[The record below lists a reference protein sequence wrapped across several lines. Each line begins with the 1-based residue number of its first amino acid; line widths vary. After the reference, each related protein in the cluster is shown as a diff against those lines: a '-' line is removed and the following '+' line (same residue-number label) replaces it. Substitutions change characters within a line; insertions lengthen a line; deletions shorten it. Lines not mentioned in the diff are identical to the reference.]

1 MNNPEIKKIQA
12 RQIFDS
18 RGRPTVEVDV
28 ELADGSTGRAGVP
41 SGASTGTFEAFE
53 LRDRNEDFYE
63 GFGVLRAVENV
74 NGEIAAEL
82 YGEDALDQSE
92 IDALLRDLDGTEQ
105 LKRLGANAVLGVSLA
120 TARAAA
126 NFLKMPLYQW
136 IAEISDTKEISLP
149 LPMVNILSG
158 GLHAGRGMD
167 VQDFLFIPRGAESFS
182 DAVHKIAKVRF
193 LADKLAIE
201 KGLTALLAD
210 EGGLSPNFERGKDA
224 LEFMVEIFG
233 RAALKP
239 FEDAAIAIDV
249 AAATLQTGENEYFFA
264 REDRAFS
271 SLELIELMQHWAVEF
286 PIISI
291 EDALGE
297 EDWSYWKLLNE
308 KLGDKIQIVG
318 DDLLTTNL
326 KRLEKAIEER
336 SANAVLIKLNQNGT
350 LTGTLDVIRTAKE
363 NGWAT
368 IVSARS
374 GETDDSFIADL
385 AVGTAAGQ
393 IKIGS
398 FRNSERLS
406 KYNRL
411 LQIEEETR
419 APFAGAKSLAGNF

>member
-28 ELADGSTGRAGVP
+28 ELADGSSGRAGVP
-41 SGASTGTFEAFE
+41 AGASTGTFEAFE
-53 LRDRNEDFYE
+53 LRDRDENFYE
-63 GFGVLRAVENV
+63 GLGVLRAVENV

-82 YGEDALDQSE
+82 YGEDALNQSE

-120 TARAAA
+120 VSRAAA

-158 GLHAGRGMD
+158 GLHAGRGTD
-167 VQDFLFIPRGAESFS
+167 VQDFLFVPHHAESFS
-182 DAVHKIAKVRF
+182 DAVCKIAKVRSV
-193 LADKLAIE
+193 ADKLAKE
-201 KGLTALLAD
+201 KGLSTLLAD

-224 LEFMVEIFG
+224 LEFMVEIFE

-239 FEDAAIAIDV
+239 FEDALIAIDV
-249 AAATLQTGENEYFFA
+249 AAATLQTGAGEYFFA
-264 REDRAFS
+264 RENRTFS
-271 SLELIELMQHWAVEF
+271 SLELIELMKDWTGEF
-286 PIISI
+286 PIFSI

-297 EDWSYWKLLNE
+297 DDWSHWKLLQE
-308 KLGDKIQIVG
+308 KLGGKIQIVG

-326 KRLEKAIEER
+326 KRLEKGIEEK

-350 LTGTLDVIRTAKE
+350 LSGTLDVIKTAQE

-419 APFAGAKSLAGNF
+419 APFAGAKSLAGSF

>member
-28 ELADGSTGRAGVP
+28 ELADGSTGRASVP

-53 LRDRNEDFYE
+53 LRDRDEDFYE
-63 GFGVLRAVENV
+63 GFGVLGAVENV

-82 YGEDALDQSE
+82 SGEDALNQSE
-92 IDALLRDLDGTEQ
+92 IDALLRNLDGTEQ

-120 TARAAA
+120 VSRAAA

-167 VQDFLFIPRGAESFS
+167 VQDFLFIPQGAESFS
-182 DAVHKIAKVRF
+182 DAVDKIARVRSA
-193 LADKLAIE
+193 ADKSAKDRCLP
-201 KGLTALLAD
+201 TLLAD

-224 LEFMVEIFG
+224 LRFMVEIFE

-239 FEDAAIAIDV
+239 FEDALIAIDV
-249 AAATLQTGENEYFFA
+249 AATTLQTGEGEYFFA
-264 REDRAFS
+264 RENRAFS
-271 SLELIELMQHWAVEF
+271 SLEIIELLQNWTRGF
-286 PIISI
+286 PIFSI

-297 EDWSYWKLLNE
+297 EDWSHWNLLQE
-308 KLGDKIQIVG
+308 KLGGKIQIVG

-326 KRLEKAIEER
+326 KRLEKGIEEK

-411 LQIEEETR
+411 LQIEEETG
-419 APFAGAKSLAGNF
+419 APFAGVKFFNE